1 MISEAPRLSAPE
13 PLGDHHDLGGF
24 DCGKPPLN
32 DWLRR
37 HALRN
42 EGRASRTFVVCE
54 GNVVVGYYAL
64 AVASV
69 ESRDAP
75 RAVRRNMPP
84 QVPVLVLGRLA
95 VDLGHHGRG
104 IGAGLLKDALR
115 RALSVAAEV
124 GVRAILVHAIDAEAV
139 PFYTR
144 YGFRAFP
151 EGSLTFF
158 LPMEEMAA
166 ALG

>member
-1 MISEAPRLSAPE
+1 
-13 PLGDHHDLGGF
+13 
-24 DCGKPPLN
+24 
-32 DWLRR
+32 
-37 HALRN
+37 
-42 EGRASRTFVVCE
+42 
-54 GNVVVGYYAL
+54 
-64 AVASV
+64 
-69 ESRDAP
+69 
-75 RAVRRNMPP
+75 MPP

-95 VDLGHHGRG
+95 VDLRHHGQG

-115 RALSVAAEV
+115 RALSVAAEA

-158 LPMEEMAA
+158 LPMEEVAA